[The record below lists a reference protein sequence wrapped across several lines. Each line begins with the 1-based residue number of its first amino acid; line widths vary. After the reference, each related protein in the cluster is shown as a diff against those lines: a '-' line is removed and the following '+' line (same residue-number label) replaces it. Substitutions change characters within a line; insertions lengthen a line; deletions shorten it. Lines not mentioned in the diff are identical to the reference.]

1 MTQTR
6 KLAGFKRIGGLYH
19 WRIGAIGGTFYRARN
34 SKRQI
39 YDYVQCGNTI
49 DIFECRTGHTVAF
62 LNIGTTSARA
72 AFAAWE
78 RQDRAIGA
86 HLTRAVE
93 YIALA
98 GIAAMVA
105 VSIVL

>member
-19 WRIGAIGGTFYRARN
+19 WRIGAIGGTFYRTP
-34 SKRQI
+34 K

-49 DIFECRTGHTVAF
+49 DIFERRTGRTVAF
-62 LNIGTTSARA
+62 LNIGTASARA
-72 AFAAWE
+72 AFTAWQ

-98 GIAAMVA
+98 GIAIMVA
-105 VSIVL
+105 IAAVL

>member
-1 MTQTR
+1 MAQTR

-19 WRIGAIGGTFYRARN
+19 WRIGAIGGTFYRAR
-34 SKRQI
+34 KRSV

-49 DIFECRTGHTVAF
+49 DIFERRTGRTVAF
-62 LNIGTTSARA
+62 LNIGTTPARA
-72 AFAAWE
+72 AFAAWQ